1 MLKSK
6 KENIRDE
13 KTLREILKME
23 DYQVE
28 FARYSQEG
36 LPVCGISFEE
46 AVDFFLNFDK
56 KSFDNPRLEYKKESF
71 IAFYNDIE
79 NRLKKIDKFTS
90 IDENDYKIINMLL
103 SNGLPSSIT
112 NDIEELNIIL
122 IISIGN
128 SMGWP
133 YLNYVDYD
141 VSNLNLFENKL
152 DFLHVTAHEINHIF
166 VAQLL
171 GKEGIAPE
179 DFFLQN
185 FAYEGLAVHFN
196 NNLATLYK
204 GKKYDNITY
213 SMDEDDMSF
222 YEKNFDKIFAMIKED
237 YNTSKGLTLDE
248 VAELVSSHYEIFEFM
263 GKKVKQYP
271 TYYFGCYMFGLV
283 DLKYGKDT
291 LYEAIDNPSLF
302 VKLYNEVAEERYR
315 FK

>member
-1 MLKSK
+1 M
-6 KENIRDE
+6 
-13 KTLREILKME
+13 ME

-79 NRLKKIDKFTS
+79 NRLKKIDQFTS

-141 VSNLNLFENKL
+141 VSNLYLFENK
-152 DFLHVTAHEINHIF
+152 
-166 VAQLL
+166 
-171 GKEGIAPE
+171 
-179 DFFLQN
+179 
-185 FAYEGLAVHFN
+185 
-196 NNLATLYK
+196 
-204 GKKYDNITY
+204 
-213 SMDEDDMSF
+213 
-222 YEKNFDKIFAMIKED
+222 
-237 YNTSKGLTLDE
+237 
-248 VAELVSSHYEIFEFM
+248 
-263 GKKVKQYP
+263 
-271 TYYFGCYMFGLV
+271 
-283 DLKYGKDT
+283 
-291 LYEAIDNPSLF
+291 
-302 VKLYNEVAEERYR
+302 
-315 FK
+315 